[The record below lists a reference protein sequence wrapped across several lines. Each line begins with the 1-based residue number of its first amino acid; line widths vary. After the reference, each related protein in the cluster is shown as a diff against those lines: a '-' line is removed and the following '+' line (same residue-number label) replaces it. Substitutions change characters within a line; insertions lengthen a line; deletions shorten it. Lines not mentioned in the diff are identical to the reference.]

1 MLATILSPMT
11 SAELDMSD
19 DKSNRGNPDRDRI
32 SLDQDYEVNAWTKS
46 LGVTKEKLAAAVHAV
61 GNSAEKVKAYLS
73 RRSR

>member
-1 MLATILSPMT
+1 MDVV
-11 SAELDMSD
+11 EVDMSD

-46 LGVTKEKLAAAVHAV
+46 LGVTKEELTAAVHAV
-61 GNSAEKVKAYLS
+61 GNSADKVKAYLS